1 MTDVAAAGAGASA
14 VAGLPL
20 PQTGGAAARSATAVA
35 ATARPVW
42 DRLVR
47 ARLNG
52 MKMPAEPRELTRTL
66 SDGDFSRPQG
76 ERHFEDYRR

>member
-1 MTDVAAAGAGASA
+1 
-14 VAGLPL
+14 
-20 PQTGGAAARSATAVA
+20 
-35 ATARPVW
+35 
-42 DRLVR
+42 
-47 ARLNG
+47 